1 VFFAARR
8 IQPWE
13 SRILCHPERSDGS
26 RRSAR
31 PVIQDAII
39 DAMIPLEKA
48 LRPHIDRLK
57 V

>member
-1 VFFAARR
+1 M
-8 IQPWE
+8 
-13 SRILCHPERSDGS
+13 CHPERSDGS